1 MPPTQQFPLR
11 PLGHSVSTAVVQPVP
26 IPAPVQAFAPDF
38 ARRFSAIM
46 AALAALVARR
56 FLREP
61 RLALLIVPLWNRLN
75 RTTRRFER
83 LMAHL
88 AAGTLPKP
96 RAPGRS
102 GGRRSAPHPSAIVL
116 PTGRAWLIR
125 DLGSEAAGYASQL
138 QALLAEAAAA
148 AILAL
153 VPAAKRLL
161 KPVERL
167 LGIGAFALRPRPASP
182 THPASE
188 PLGEVA
194 FRSQGYTWYVVPTP
208 PAKLA

>member
-1 MPPTQQFPLR
+1 LR
-11 PLGHSVSTAVVQPVP
+11 PLGRSVSFTVVQPVP

-56 FLREP
+56 FLRDP
-61 RLALLIVPLWNRLN
+61 RLALFIVPLWNRLN
-75 RTTRRFER
+75 RYSRRFER
-83 LMAHL
+83 LMLAL
-88 AAGTLPKP
+88 AAGTQPLP

-138 QALLAEAAAA
+138 QALLAERAAA

-153 VPAAKRLL
+153 APAAKHIIN
-161 KPVERL
+161 PVKHL
-167 LGIGAFALRPRPASP
+167 LGIGAFALRPRPARP
-182 THPASE
+182 TPPAPE

>member
-1 MPPTQQFPLR
+1 
-11 PLGHSVSTAVVQPVP
+11 VQPVP

-61 RLALLIVPLWNRLN
+61 RLALFIVPLWNRLN

-102 GGRRSAPHPSAIVL
+102 GGRRSAPHPNTIAL
-116 PTGRAWLIR
+116 PTSRAWLIR

-138 QALLAEAAAA
+138 QALLAERAAA

-161 KPVERL
+161 HPVERL
-167 LGIGAFALRPRPASP
+167 LGIGAFALRPRPVRLTP
-182 THPASE
+182 PAPE

-208 PAKLA
+208 PAKLV

>member
-1 MPPTQQFPLR
+1 
-11 PLGHSVSTAVVQPVP
+11 VQPVP
-26 IPAPVQAFAPDF
+26 IPAPIQAFAPDF

-75 RTTRRFER
+75 RYSRRIER

-88 AAGTLPKP
+88 AAGTLPLP
-96 RAPGRS
+96 HRSGRS
-102 GGRRSAPHPSAIVL
+102 GHRSAIAL

-125 DLGSEAAGYASQL
+125 DLGYEAAGCASQL
-138 QALLAEAAAA
+138 EALFAEAAAV

-153 VPAAKRLL
+153 VPTAGRILN
-161 KPVERL
+161 PVKRL
-167 LGIGAFALRPRPASP
+167 LGIGAFALRPRPVRAAP
-182 THPASE
+182 VAVPLCE
-188 PLGEVA
+188 PLCEPIGEPIGEPRFEPFGEVA

-208 PAKLA
+208 PANST

>member
-1 MPPTQQFPLR
+1 MQ
-11 PLGHSVSTAVVQPVP
+11 SAS

-56 FLREP
+56 LLREP

-75 RTTRRFER
+75 RTARRFER

-88 AAGTLPKP
+88 AAGTQPLP
-96 RAPGRS
+96 RRPGRS
-102 GGRRSAPHPSAIVL
+102 GGSHRSAIVL

-125 DLGSEAAGYASQL
+125 TLGYEAAACASQL
-138 QALLAEAAAA
+138 EALLAEAAAVA
-148 AILAL
+148 VLAL
-153 VPAAKRLL
+153 APAAEHILN
-161 KPVERL
+161 PVKRL
-167 LGIGAFALRPRPASP
+167 LGIGAFALRPRPAR
-182 THPASE
+182 PAPPAPE

-208 PAKLA
+208 PA

>member
-1 MPPTQQFPLR
+1 
-11 PLGHSVSTAVVQPVP
+11 VQPAP
-26 IPAPVQAFAPDF
+26 IPDPVQAFAPDF

-46 AALAALVARR
+46 AALVALIARR
-56 FLREP
+56 FLRDP
-61 RLALLIVPLWNRLN
+61 RLALFIVPLWNRLN

-96 RAPGRS
+96 RRSGRS
-102 GGRRSAPHPSAIVL
+102 GHRSAIAL
-116 PTGRAWLIR
+116 PTSRAWLIR

-148 AILAL
+148 AVLAL

-167 LGIGAFALRPRPASP
+167 LGIGAFALRPRPAP
-182 THPASE
+182 PEPPAPE

-208 PAKLA
+208 PAKLV

>member
-1 MPPTQQFPLR
+1 
-11 PLGHSVSTAVVQPVP
+11 
-26 IPAPVQAFAPDF
+26 
-38 ARRFSAIM
+38 M

-61 RLALLIVPLWNRLN
+61 RLALFIVPLWNRLN
-75 RTTRRFER
+75 RYSRRFER

-102 GGRRSAPHPSAIVL
+102 GGSHRSAIVL